1 MHQVNMTAFTFLYW
15 LDFSKIFQKPIFEH
29 TAIEHKTK
37 KKEKGKSDP
46 VTFEFLTG
54 VGRWYLG
61 ESLSFHS
68 TILLEV

>member
-1 MHQVNMTAFTFLYW
+1 MTAFTFLYW

-37 KKEKGKSDP
+37 KIEKGKSDP

-54 VGRWYLG
+54 VGR
-61 ESLSFHS
+61 
-68 TILLEV
+68 